1 MLTLRCQ
8 RTSAIVVT
16 SYKWDNK
23 VLAKNGAITK
33 ESWML
38 RGEKQR
44 KKLKGRLKQNS
55 EHVEEVEITVEIEI
69 ALEEVETL
77 EIEIDL

>member
-1 MLTLRCQ
+1 MQTLLCQ

-23 VLAKNGAITK
+23 VLAKNGAITR
-33 ESWML
+33 ESWMQ
-38 RGEKQR
+38 RGERQR

-55 EHVEEVEITVEIEI
+55 EHVEEVEISAEIEI
-69 ALEEVETL
+69 ALEVVETS
-77 EIEIDL
+77 EIETDL

>member
-1 MLTLRCQ
+1 M
-8 RTSAIVVT
+8 VT

-23 VLAKNGAITK
+23 VLAKNGAIIK
-33 ESWML
+33 ESWMR

-55 EHVEEVEITVEIEI
+55 EHVEEVEITAEIEI
-69 ALEEVETL
+69 ALEEVETS
-77 EIEIDL
+77 ETETDL